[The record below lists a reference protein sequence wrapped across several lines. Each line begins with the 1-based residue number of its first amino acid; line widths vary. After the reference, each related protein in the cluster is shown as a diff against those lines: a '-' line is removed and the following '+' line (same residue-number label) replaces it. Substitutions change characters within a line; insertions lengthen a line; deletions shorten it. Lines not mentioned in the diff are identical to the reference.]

1 MTGSTATTLNIPK
14 GRWGGS
20 VNKSPRLNDKEAT
33 KKKIT
38 TAKVPETATTT
49 TTTTTTSNTKNMT
62 KNMTKNN
69 NNIEKKKINTTKKK
83 M

>member
-1 MTGSTATTLNIPK
+1 MIN
-14 GRWGGS
+14 
-20 VNKSPRLNDKEAT
+20 N

-62 KNMTKNN
+62 KNMTKT
-69 NNIEKKKINTTKKK
+69 IIILKRRR
-83 M
+83 